1 MGAEQSQIDSK
12 PDATGEYAKNPKT
25 NNYNENVIQINNENV
40 IEIKRI
46 KIEIRP
52 DHQAFVIERM
62 ARIIENDSKFIR
74 YSILILIIMFAFFLL
89 TQAEKTYS
97 K

>member
-1 MGAEQSQIDSK
+1 MTD
-12 PDATGEYAKNPKT
+12 AKNKSAQKREIE
-25 NNYNENVIQINNENV
+25 NNDEDV

-52 DHQAFVIERM
+52 DHQAFVVERM

-74 YSILILIIMFAFFLL
+74 FSIMILIIIFAFFLM
-89 TQAEKTYS
+89 TQMEKTYS
-97 K
+97 E

>member
-1 MGAEQSQIDSK
+1 MTD
-12 PDATGEYAKNPKT
+12 AKNKSAQKREIE
-25 NNYNENVIQINNENV
+25 NNDEDI

-62 ARIIENDSKFIR
+62 ATIIENDSKFIR
-74 YSILILIIMFAFFLL
+74 FSIMVLIIMFAFFLM
-89 TQAEKTYS
+89 TQKEKTYS
-97 K
+97 E

>member
-1 MGAEQSQIDSK
+1 M
-12 PDATGEYAKNPKT
+12 TLAKNNTAKKREI
-25 NNYNENVIQINNENV
+25 ENKDENV

-52 DHQAFVIERM
+52 DHQAFLIERM
-62 ARIIENDSKFIR
+62 ATIIENDSKFIR
-74 YSILILIIMFAFFLL
+74 FSIMVLIIMFAFFLM
-89 TQAEKTYS
+89 TQMEKTYS

>member
-1 MGAEQSQIDSK
+1 MTDVQNK
-12 PDATGEYAKNPKT
+12 TAKKREI
-25 NNYNENVIQINNENV
+25 ENRDENV

-74 YSILILIIMFAFFLL
+74 FSIMVLIIIFAFFLM
-89 TQAEKTYS
+89 TQMEKTYS
-97 K
+97 E

>member
-1 MGAEQSQIDSK
+1 MTDTFQ
-12 PDATGEYAKNPKT
+12 AKNKT
-25 NNYNENVIQINNENV
+25 AQKREIENNDENV

-52 DHQAFVIERM
+52 DHEAIVIERM
-62 ARIIENDSKFIR
+62 AKIIEIDSKFLR
-74 YSILILIIMFAFFLL
+74 FSIMILIIMFAFFLL
-89 TQAEKTYS
+89 TQVEKTYC

>member
-1 MGAEQSQIDSK
+1 M
-12 PDATGEYAKNPKT
+12 TLAKNKT
-25 NNYNENVIQINNENV
+25 AKKREIENKDENV

-62 ARIIENDSKFIR
+62 ATIIENDSKFIR
-74 YSILILIIMFAFFLL
+74 FSIMVLIIMFAFFLM
-89 TQAEKTYS
+89 TQMEKTYS

>member
-1 MGAEQSQIDSK
+1 MTA
-12 PDATGEYAKNPKT
+12 AKNKT
-25 NNYNENVIQINNENV
+25 AQKREIENDDEDV

-52 DHQAFVIERM
+52 DHQAFVIERI

-74 YSILILIIMFAFFLL
+74 FSIMVLIIMFAFFLM
-89 TQAEKTYS
+89 TQMEKTYS
-97 K
+97 E

>member
-1 MGAEQSQIDSK
+1 MTD
-12 PDATGEYAKNPKT
+12 AKNETAQKREIE
-25 NNYNENVIQINNENV
+25 NNDDDV

-74 YSILILIIMFAFFLL
+74 FSIMVLIIMFAFFLM
-89 TQAEKTYS
+89 TQMVKTYS

>member
-1 MGAEQSQIDSK
+1 M
-12 PDATGEYAKNPKT
+12 TLAKNKT
-25 NNYNENVIQINNENV
+25 AKKREIENKDENV

-62 ARIIENDSKFIR
+62 ATIIENDSKFIQF
-74 YSILILIIMFAFFLL
+74 SIIVLIIMFAFFLM
-89 TQAEKTYS
+89 TQMEKTYS

>member
-1 MGAEQSQIDSK
+1 MTA
-12 PDATGEYAKNPKT
+12 AKNKT
-25 NNYNENVIQINNENV
+25 DQKREIENDDEDV

-74 YSILILIIMFAFFLL
+74 FSIMVLIIMFALFLM
-89 TQAEKTYS
+89 TQMEKTYS
-97 K
+97 G

>member
-1 MGAEQSQIDSK
+1 MTD
-12 PDATGEYAKNPKT
+12 AKNETAQKREIE
-25 NNYNENVIQINNENV
+25 NNDDDV

-74 YSILILIIMFAFFLL
+74 FSIMVLIIMFAFFLM
-89 TQAEKTYS
+89 TQMEKTYS

>member
-1 MGAEQSQIDSK
+1 MTD
-12 PDATGEYAKNPKT
+12 AKNKSAQKREIE
-25 NNYNENVIQINNENV
+25 NNDEDI

-52 DHQAFVIERM
+52 DHQAFVVERM

-74 YSILILIIMFAFFLL
+74 FSIMVLIIIFAFFLM
-89 TQAEKTYS
+89 TQMEKTYS
-97 K
+97 E

>member
-1 MGAEQSQIDSK
+1 MTD
-12 PDATGEYAKNPKT
+12 AKNETAQKREIE
-25 NNYNENVIQINNENV
+25 NNDDDV

-74 YSILILIIMFAFFLL
+74 FSIMVLIIMFALFLM
-89 TQAEKTYS
+89 TQMEKTYS
-97 K
+97 G

>member
-1 MGAEQSQIDSK
+1 MTD
-12 PDATGEYAKNPKT
+12 AKNETAQKREIE
-25 NNYNENVIQINNENV
+25 NNDDDV

-74 YSILILIIMFAFFLL
+74 FSIMVFIIMFAFFLM
-89 TQAEKTYS
+89 TQMEKTYS

>member
-1 MGAEQSQIDSK
+1 MTDTFQ
-12 PDATGEYAKNPKT
+12 AKNKT
-25 NNYNENVIQINNENV
+25 AQKREIENKDENV

-89 TQAEKTYS
+89 TQVEKTYS

>member
-1 MGAEQSQIDSK
+1 MTD
-12 PDATGEYAKNPKT
+12 AKNKSAQKREIE
-25 NNYNENVIQINNENV
+25 NNDEDV

-74 YSILILIIMFAFFLL
+74 FSIMVLIIIFAFFLM
-89 TQAEKTYS
+89 TQMEKTYS
-97 K
+97 E

>member
-1 MGAEQSQIDSK
+1 MTA
-12 PDATGEYAKNPKT
+12 AKNKT
-25 NNYNENVIQINNENV
+25 AQKREIENDDEDV

-74 YSILILIIMFAFFLL
+74 FSIMVLIIMFALFLM
-89 TQAEKTYS
+89 TQMEKTYS
-97 K
+97 G

>member
-1 MGAEQSQIDSK
+1 MTA
-12 PDATGEYAKNPKT
+12 AKNKT
-25 NNYNENVIQINNENV
+25 AQKREIENDDEDV

-52 DHQAFVIERM
+52 DHQAFVIERI

-74 YSILILIIMFAFFLL
+74 FSIMVLIIMFALFLM
-89 TQAEKTYS
+89 TQMEKTYS
-97 K
+97 G

>member
-1 MGAEQSQIDSK
+1 MTD
-12 PDATGEYAKNPKT
+12 AKNETAQKREIE
-25 NNYNENVIQINNENV
+25 NNDDDV

-62 ARIIENDSKFIR
+62 AREAQDVKPS
-74 YSILILIIMFAFFLL
+74 AFG
-89 TQAEKTYS
+89 K
-97 K
+97 

>member
-1 MGAEQSQIDSK
+1 MTD
-12 PDATGEYAKNPKT
+12 AKNKSAQKREIE
-25 NNYNENVIQINNENV
+25 NNDEDV

-62 ARIIENDSKFIR
+62 ARIIENDSK
-74 YSILILIIMFAFFLL
+74 LL
-89 TQAEKTYS
+89 CLPYDSDGENLF
-97 K
+97 